1 MATGS
6 ESIAMFEHI
15 KETLK
20 FLFTFARVGEDGL
33 NTIAVFDD
41 VITSFDDLL
50 LYTGNSLGN
59 SVNYKLETVNVGELK
74 RIPHALGI
82 ALSELFTELRDMQ
95 PTETTPEQ
103 SHTKISE
110 YLCQSGIVERHVP
123 TDTSGEHSII
133 EEKKVFEREKNKMIT
148 FSSKNTNIQKS
159 MKKNLMTQYLL
170 LFFLILFMAGLST
183 GFFMGKKP
191 AYSIYPIDVILI
203 TVSLSV
209 MVIFMAMDLYKLF
222 SKSSVE
228 TFNTDTPSPFC
239 PLPGDTE
246 AFDILDRVK
255 YFLDQVVDIH
265 EVHAK
270 LTGKESE
277 KQLETIQALTTDY
290 YRANYLNMRNF
301 QLTDYKINSIKNNTN
316 FIKWGFFVVSV
327 IGIFGGLHVRGDKSS
342 FPISG
347 SFLICISSTL
357 ICLYLIIFLLH
368 KKQSM
373 IRKRYDWDKMYW
385 RIQAIEKNQKK
396 SML

>member
-1 MATGS
+1 MAATVT
-6 ESIAMFEHI
+6 EPQRMFNHI
-15 KETLK
+15 QDTLK
-20 FLFTFARVGEDGL
+20 DLFTFSSVGADGL
-33 NTIAVFDD
+33 NTIVEFDD
-41 VITSFDDLL
+41 VIKSFDDLL
-50 LYTGNSLGN
+50 SYTGNSLGN
-59 SVNYKLETVNVGELK
+59 SVNYKLDTVNVGELK

-110 YLCQSGIVERHVP
+110 YLCQSGIVDRHVP

-159 MKKNLMTQYLL
+159 MKNNLMTQYLL

-183 GFFMGKKP
+183 AFFMGKKP

-239 PLPGDTE
+239 PLPGTE

-327 IGIFGGLHVRGDKSS
+327 IGIFSGLHVRGDKSS

-347 SFLICISSTL
+347 SFLICISFTL
-357 ICLYLIIFLLH
+357 ICLYLTIFLLH

>member
-1 MATGS
+1 MAATVT
-6 ESIAMFEHI
+6 EPQRMFNHI
-15 KETLK
+15 QDTLK
-20 FLFTFARVGEDGL
+20 DLFTFSSVGADGL
-33 NTIAVFDD
+33 NTIVEFDD
-41 VITSFDDLL
+41 VITTFDDLL
-50 LYTGNSLGN
+50 SYTGDSPGN
-59 SVNYKLETVNVGELK
+59 SVNYKLDTVNVGELK
-74 RIPHALGI
+74 RIPHPLGI

-95 PTETTPEQ
+95 PTDTTVDE
-103 SHTKISE
+103 SHTKISD
-110 YLCQSGIVERHVP
+110 YLCKSAIVDRHVP
-123 TDTSGEHSII
+123 TDISGEHSII

-170 LFFLILFMAGLST
+170 LISLILFMAGLST
-183 GFFMGKKP
+183 CFFLGKKP

-228 TFNTDTPSPFC
+228 TFNTDTPSSFC
-239 PLPGDTE
+239 PLPGNE
-246 AFDILDRVK
+246 ALDIVDRVK
-255 YFLDQVVDIH
+255 SFLGQVVDIH

>member
-1 MATGS
+1 
-6 ESIAMFEHI
+6 
-15 KETLK
+15 
-20 FLFTFARVGEDGL
+20 
-33 NTIAVFDD
+33 
-41 VITSFDDLL
+41 
-50 LYTGNSLGN
+50 
-59 SVNYKLETVNVGELK
+59 
-74 RIPHALGI
+74 
-82 ALSELFTELRDMQ
+82 
-95 PTETTPEQ
+95 
-103 SHTKISE
+103 
-110 YLCQSGIVERHVP
+110 
-123 TDTSGEHSII
+123 
-133 EEKKVFEREKNKMIT
+133 
-148 FSSKNTNIQKS
+148 
-159 MKKNLMTQYLL
+159 
-170 LFFLILFMAGLST
+170 
-183 GFFMGKKP
+183 
-191 AYSIYPIDVILI
+191 
-203 TVSLSV
+203 
-209 MVIFMAMDLYKLF
+209 MAMDLYKLF

-228 TFNTDTPSPFC
+228 TFNTDTSSPFC
-239 PLPGDTE
+239 PLPGD
-246 AFDILDRVK
+246 AAALDLDIVDRVK
-255 YFLDQVVDIH
+255 SFLGQVVDIH

>member
-1 MATGS
+1 MAATVT
-6 ESIAMFEHI
+6 EPQRMFNHI
-15 KETLK
+15 QDTLK
-20 FLFTFARVGEDGL
+20 DLFTFSSVGADGL
-33 NTIAVFDD
+33 NTIVEFDD
-41 VITSFDDLL
+41 VIKSFDDLL
-50 LYTGNSLGN
+50 SYTGNSLGN
-59 SVNYKLETVNVGELK
+59 SVNYKLDTVNVGELK

-103 SHTKISE
+103 AHTKISE
-110 YLCQSGIVERHVP
+110 YLCQSGIVDRHVP

-183 GFFMGKKP
+183 AFFMGKKP

-239 PLPGDTE
+239 PLPGTE

-327 IGIFGGLHVRGDKSS
+327 IGIFSGLHVRGDKSS

-347 SFLICISSTL
+347 SFLICISFTL
-357 ICLYLIIFLLH
+357 ICLYLTIFLLH

>member
-1 MATGS
+1 MAATGS
-6 ESIAMFEHI
+6 ESRAMFEHI
-15 KETLK
+15 KDTLK
-20 FLFTFARVGEDGL
+20 FLFTFASVGADGL
-33 NTIAVFDD
+33 NTIVEFDD
-41 VITSFDDLL
+41 VITTFDDLL
-50 LYTGNSLGN
+50 SYTGDSPGN
-59 SVNYKLETVNVGELK
+59 SVNYKLDTVNVGELK

-95 PTETTPEQ
+95 PTDTTVDE
-103 SHTKISE
+103 SHTKISD
-110 YLCQSGIVERHVP
+110 YLCKSAIVDRHVP

-170 LFFLILFMAGLST
+170 LFLLILFMAGLST
-183 GFFMGKKP
+183 CFFLGRKP
-191 AYSIYPIDVILI
+191 AYSMYPIDVILI

-239 PLPGDTE
+239 PLPGDD
-246 AFDILDRVK
+246 ALDIVDRVK
-255 YFLDQVVDIH
+255 SFLGQVVDIH

>member
-1 MATGS
+1 MAATVT
-6 ESIAMFEHI
+6 EPQRMFNHI
-15 KETLK
+15 QDTLK
-20 FLFTFARVGEDGL
+20 DLFTFSSVGADGL
-33 NTIAVFDD
+33 NTIVEFDD
-41 VITSFDDLL
+41 VIKSFDDLL
-50 LYTGNSLGN
+50 SYTGNSLGN
-59 SVNYKLETVNVGELK
+59 SVNYKLDTVNVGELK

-103 SHTKISE
+103 AHTKISE
-110 YLCQSGIVERHVP
+110 YLCQSGIVDRHVP

-183 GFFMGKKP
+183 AFFLGKKP

-239 PLPGDTE
+239 PLPGTE

-327 IGIFGGLHVRGDKSS
+327 IGIFSGLHVRGDKSS

-347 SFLICISSTL
+347 SFLICISFTL
-357 ICLYLIIFLLH
+357 ICLYLTIFLLH

>member
-1 MATGS
+1 MAATVT
-6 ESIAMFEHI
+6 EPQRMFNHI
-15 KETLK
+15 QDTLK
-20 FLFTFARVGEDGL
+20 DLFTFSSVGADGL
-33 NTIAVFDD
+33 NTIVEFDD
-41 VITSFDDLL
+41 VIKSFDDLL
-50 LYTGNSLGN
+50 SYTGNSLGN
-59 SVNYKLETVNVGELK
+59 SVNYKLDTVNVGELK
-74 RIPHALGI
+74 RIPHPLGI

-110 YLCQSGIVERHVP
+110 YLCQSGIVDRHVP

-183 GFFMGKKP
+183 AFFMGKKP

-239 PLPGDTE
+239 PLPGTE

-327 IGIFGGLHVRGDKSS
+327 IGIFSGLHVRGDKSS

>member
-1 MATGS
+1 MAATVT
-6 ESIAMFEHI
+6 EPQRMFNHI
-15 KETLK
+15 QDTLK
-20 FLFTFARVGEDGL
+20 DLFTFSSVGADGL
-33 NTIAVFDD
+33 NTIVEFDD
-41 VITSFDDLL
+41 VIKSFDDLL
-50 LYTGNSLGN
+50 SYTGNSLGN
-59 SVNYKLETVNVGELK
+59 SVNYKLDTVNVGELK

-110 YLCQSGIVERHVP
+110 YLCQSGIVDRHVP

-183 GFFMGKKP
+183 AFFMGKKP

-239 PLPGDTE
+239 PLPGTE

-327 IGIFGGLHVRGDKSS
+327 IGIFSGLHVRGDKSS

-347 SFLICISSTL
+347 SFLICISFTL
-357 ICLYLIIFLLH
+357 ICLYLTIFLLH

>member
-15 KETLK
+15 KETLN

-50 LYTGNSLGN
+50 LYTGNSTGN

-95 PTETTPEQ
+95 PTDTPIAQ

-183 GFFMGKKP
+183 AFFMGKKP

-239 PLPGDTE
+239 PLPGAE

-255 YFLDQVVDIH
+255 YFLDQVVSIH

-327 IGIFGGLHVRGDKSS
+327 IGIFSGLHVRGDKSS

-347 SFLICISSTL
+347 SFLICISFTL
-357 ICLYLIIFLLH
+357 ICLYLTIFLLH

>member
-1 MATGS
+1 MAATVT
-6 ESIAMFEHI
+6 EPQRMFNHI
-15 KETLK
+15 QDTLK
-20 FLFTFARVGEDGL
+20 DLFTFSSVGADGL
-33 NTIAVFDD
+33 NTIVEFDD
-41 VITSFDDLL
+41 VIKSFDDLL
-50 LYTGNSLGN
+50 SYTGNSLGN
-59 SVNYKLETVNVGELK
+59 SVNYKLDTVNVGELK

-103 SHTKISE
+103 AHTKISE
-110 YLCQSGIVERHVP
+110 YLCQSGIVDRHVP

-159 MKKNLMTQYLL
+159 MKNNLMTQYLL

-183 GFFMGKKP
+183 AFFMGKKP

-239 PLPGDTE
+239 PLPGTE

-327 IGIFGGLHVRGDKSS
+327 IGIFSGLHVRGDKSS

-347 SFLICISSTL
+347 SFLICISFTL
-357 ICLYLIIFLLH
+357 ICLYLTIFLLH

>member
-1 MATGS
+1 MAATVT
-6 ESIAMFEHI
+6 EPQRMFNHI
-15 KETLK
+15 QDTLK
-20 FLFTFARVGEDGL
+20 DLFTFSSVGADGL
-33 NTIAVFDD
+33 NTIVEFDD
-41 VITSFDDLL
+41 VIKSFDDLL
-50 LYTGNSLGN
+50 SYTGNSLGN
-59 SVNYKLETVNVGELK
+59 SVNYKLDTVNVGELK

-110 YLCQSGIVERHVP
+110 YLCQSGIVDRHVP

-239 PLPGDTE
+239 PLPGTE

-327 IGIFGGLHVRGDKSS
+327 IGIFSGLHVRGDKSS

-347 SFLICISSTL
+347 SFLICISFTL
-357 ICLYLIIFLLH
+357 ICLYLTIFLLH

>member
-1 MATGS
+1 MAATVT
-6 ESIAMFEHI
+6 EPQRMFNHI
-15 KETLK
+15 QDTLK
-20 FLFTFARVGEDGL
+20 DLFTFSSVGADGL
-33 NTIAVFDD
+33 NTIVEFDD
-41 VITSFDDLL
+41 VIKSFDDLL
-50 LYTGNSLGN
+50 SYTGNSLGN
-59 SVNYKLETVNVGELK
+59 SVNYKLDTVNVGELK

-103 SHTKISE
+103 AHTKISE
-110 YLCQSGIVERHVP
+110 YLCQSGIVDRHVP

-183 GFFMGKKP
+183 AFFMGKKP

-239 PLPGDTE
+239 PLPGTE

-327 IGIFGGLHVRGDKSS
+327 IGIFSGMHVRGDKSS

-347 SFLICISSTL
+347 SFLICISFTL
-357 ICLYLIIFLLH
+357 ICLYLTIFLLH